1 MRWKGRRV
9 SSNVEDRRGGGGGAK
24 AGGVSILGL
33 VVAFVA
39 WKFFG
44 VDPQQ
49 AYQAT
54 KQVTQQS
61 QPAQAIGLENPTPE
75 QQEAIDFVG
84 VVLADTEDTWN
95 QVFQQQL
102 GQAYT
107 PPKLVMFSG
116 VVNSACGT
124 AQSAMGPFYCP
135 ADQKVY
141 IDTAFFKDMR
151 TQMGIGGEQNQTELS
166 RQDQAGDFAQAYVIA
181 HEVGHHI
188 QTILGISSQVQ
199 QARSQASKAQGNALS
214 VRQELQADCL
224 AGIWANHNHQRTQF
238 LEQGDIAEAMDAAH
252 KIGDDYLQKKAQG
265 YAVPDSFTH
274 GTSEQRMR
282 WFDRGFKSG
291 QMQDCDTFKGDI

>member
-9 SSNVEDRRGGGGGAK
+9 SNNVEDRRGGAAGK
-24 AGGVSILGL
+24 AGGFSILGL
-33 VVAFVA
+33 IVAFVA

-49 AYQAT
+49 AYQTT
-54 KQVTQQS
+54 KQVTS
-61 QPAQAIGLENPTPE
+61 QVSSAETQGLSNPTPD

-84 VVLADTEDTWN
+84 TVLADTEDTWSE
-95 QVFQQQL
+95 VFQTQL
-102 GQAYT
+102 GQQYQ
-107 PPKLVMFSG
+107 PPKLVLFNG
-116 VVNSACGT
+116 VVQSACGT

-141 IDTAFFKDMR
+141 IDTSFFKDMR
-151 TQMGIGGEQNQTELS
+151 TQMGIGGEQNSTELA
-166 RQDQAGDFAQAYVIA
+166 RNDQAGDFAQAYVVA

-199 QARSQASKAQGNALS
+199 KAKQQASEAQANQLS

-224 AGIWANHNHQRTQF
+224 AGIWAHHNHARTQF
-238 LEQGDIAEAMDAAH
+238 LEQGDVEEAMDAAH
-252 KIGDDYLQKKAQG
+252 KIGDDYLQKQAQG

-274 GTSEQRMR
+274 GTSAQRMQ
-282 WFDRGFKSG
+282 WFETGFKGG
-291 QMQDCDTFKGDI
+291 QINQCDTFNQPI